1 MSNPIASTVGSPD
14 TGKPPSVEQHEQSA
28 PKSQPEDLHRLNSKL
43 AHPLSGIPHEE
54 LMEMGASYA
63 RENEMEDLQDEF
75 RKGALLAQNPQA
87 FDTLPLL
94 TDDDKYYLRREVT
107 HKWSHP
113 KDLYHMVVME
123 WVRNPYKHAVKAR
136 VTLANNRITDET
148 VINGANLFFLKQFGI
163 EHREWIAGLVNSAP
177 YLACF
182 TVGCWLTHPLNKQF
196 GRRNTIFITCFISFV
211 TCLWQGFTNTWPH
224 MFVARFMLGIGIGPK
239 SSTVPVY
246 AAECSPPAIRGAL
259 VMMWQMWT
267 AFGIML
273 GYIADVAFYNVQDP
287 PHITGLNWRLMLAS
301 AMIIP
306 LIVCFQVY
314 FCPES
319 PRYEMLKGRH
329 KRAFNSLARLRWT
342 KVQAARDLFYMHT
355 LLKVEAELN
364 RKSGSKL
371 VEFFTVGRNR
381 RAMIGSEIVMF
392 MQQFCGVNVIAYYS
406 SVIFKD
412 SGFSVIDSLLASLG
426 FGIINFLF
434 AIPAV
439 YTIDTF
445 GRRFL
450 LLTTFPLMGLF
461 LLFTG
466 FSFWIPDRE
475 ARIGCVALGIYLFG
489 IVYSPGEG
497 PVPFTYSAEAYPLYI
512 RDLGMSLATATT
524 WGFNWLLSMTWL
536 PLVRAFKP
544 QGAFGYYAAWNGIGF
559 VLVLLFLPETKG
571 RTLEE
576 LDRVF
581 EVPTRSQMKYG
592 LAQQEITTLTS
603 NIQVPWFFKRYIFQQ
618 DAPPPKLL
626 ELEDIEYHPDAFQSG
641 SKEMGEG
648 NSV

>member
-1 MSNPIASTVGSPD
+1 
-14 TGKPPSVEQHEQSA
+14 
-28 PKSQPEDLHRLNSKL
+28 
-43 AHPLSGIPHEE
+43 
-54 LMEMGASYA
+54 
-63 RENEMEDLQDEF
+63 
-75 RKGALLAQNPQA
+75 
-87 FDTLPLL
+87 
-94 TDDDKYYLRREVT
+94 
-107 HKWSHP
+107 
-113 KDLYHMVVME
+113 
-123 WVRNPYKHAVKAR
+123 
-136 VTLANNRITDET
+136 
-148 VINGANLFFLKQFGI
+148 
-163 EHREWIAGLVNSAP
+163 
-177 YLACF
+177 
-182 TVGCWLTHPLNKQF
+182 
-196 GRRNTIFITCFISFV
+196 
-211 TCLWQGFTNTWPH
+211 
-224 MFVARFMLGIGIGPK
+224 
-239 SSTVPVY
+239 
-246 AAECSPPAIRGAL
+246 
-259 VMMWQMWT
+259 MMWQMWT

-273 GYIADVAFYNVQDP
+273 GYIADVAFYNVKDP

-301 AMIIP
+301 AMVIP

-329 KRAFNSLARLRWT
+329 KRAFDSLARLRWT

-355 LLKVEAELN
+355 LLRVEAELN
-364 RKSGSKL
+364 KKSGYKL
-371 VEFFTVGRNR
+371 VEFFTIGRNR

-406 SVIFKD
+406 SVIFKE
-412 SGFSVIDSLLASLG
+412 SGFTVIDSLLASLG

-450 LLTTFPLMGLF
+450 LLVTFPLMGLF

-466 FSFWIPDRE
+466 SSFWIPDRE

-581 EVPTRSQMKYG
+581 EVPTRSHMKYG
-592 LAQQEITTLTS
+592 LAQ
-603 NIQVPWFFKRYIFQQ
+603 VPWFFRRYIFRQ
-618 DAPPPKLL
+618 DVPAPKILEL
-626 ELEDIEYHPDAFQSG
+626 EELEDIEYHPDAFRNG
-641 SKEMGEG
+641 SKDIGEG

>member
-1 MSNPIASTVGSPD
+1 MSNPISSTVGSPD
-14 TGKPPSVEQHEQSA
+14 AEKPLSAGPHEHQPA
-28 PKSQPEDLHRLNSKL
+28 PKNQPEDLQKLNSKL

-63 RENEMEDLQDEF
+63 RENGMEDLQDEF
-75 RKGALLAQNPQA
+75 RKGALLAQNPEA

-113 KDLYHMVVME
+113 KDLYHMVVMCSMAA
-123 WVRNPYKHAVKAR
+123 AVQGM
-136 VTLANNRITDET
+136 DET

-163 EHREWIAGLVNSAP
+163 ENREWIAGLVNSAP
-177 YLACF
+177 YLSCF
-182 TVGCWLTHPLNKQF
+182 TVGCWLTHPLNKRF

-224 MFVARFMLGIGIGPK
+224 LFVARFMLGFGIGPK

-273 GYIADVAFYNVQDP
+273 GYIADVAFYNVKDP

-329 KRAFNSLARLRWT
+329 KRAFGSLARLRWT

-364 RKSGSKL
+364 KKSGYKL
-371 VEFFTVGRNR
+371 VEFFTIGRNR

-450 LLTTFPLMGLF
+450 LLVTFPLMGLF

-466 FSFWIPDRE
+466 SSFWIPDRE

-581 EVPTRSQMKYG
+581 EVPTRSQVKYG
-592 LAQQEITTLTS
+592 LA
-603 NIQVPWFFKRYIFQQ
+603 QVPWFFKRYIFRQ
-618 DAPPPKLL
+618 DVPAPKIL
-626 ELEDIEYHPDAFQSG
+626 ELEDIEYHPDAFRSG
-641 SKEMGEG
+641 SKDIGEG